1 MTAETVS
8 FDAKPLRIVYGET
21 LAELVRE
28 GLDLYVLEADLA
40 AASQTDETF
49 KKFFPE
55 RFLNIGVAEA
65 NMISLASGMAAMGK
79 VTFASSFG
87 PFVTRRVM
95 DALFMAVSYSNLNIK
110 VVGTAPGVDGR
121 GNGASHQ
128 SFEDIALTRV
138 LPNMT
143 VIEPADARET
153 RAAVRFAAT
162 HVGAVYIRLFREA
175 LPRLFTPD
183 YHFRPG
189 KASVMRAGGDVAIIA
204 SGYMTHAALAAA
216 DILAKK
222 RLSARVIN
230 MSSIKPLDEGAV
242 VAAARETGAI
252 VTAENHS
259 VIGGLGSAVCEVIA
273 EQFPVPVRRVGMRDR
288 VGEVGTLEY
297 LCEHFGLT
305 PGDIARE
312 ALSVFTLK
320 TEKRAAA

>member
-1 MTAETVS
+1 MTAEAISLDT
-8 FDAKPLRIVYGET
+8 KPLRIVYGET

-49 KKFFPE
+49 KKFFPQ

-65 NMISLASGMAAMGK
+65 NMISIASGMAAMGK
-79 VTFASSFG
+79 VPFASSFG

-95 DALFMAVSYSNLNIK
+95 DPLFMAVSYSNLNIK
-110 VVGTAPGVDGR
+110 VVGTSPGVDGR

-128 SFEDIALTRV
+128 SFEDIALMRV

-143 VIEPADARET
+143 VIDPCDAQET
-153 RAAVRFAAT
+153 RSAIRFAAT

-175 LPRLFTPD
+175 LPQIFTPD
-183 YHFRPG
+183 YKFRPG
-189 KASVMRAGGDVAIIA
+189 KASVVRAGDDVSIIA
-204 SGYMTHAALAAA
+204 AGYMLHPALAAA
-216 DILAKK
+216 GILDKK
-222 RLSARVIN
+222 GLSARVIN
-230 MSSIKPLDEGAV
+230 MSSIKPIDEEAI

-259 VIGGLGSAVCEVIA
+259 VIGGLGSAVCEVVA
-273 EQFPVPVRRVGMRDR
+273 EQYPVPVRRIGMRDR

-297 LCEHFGLT
+297 LCEKFGLT

-312 ALSVFTLK
+312 ALSAFSMK
-320 TEKRAAA
+320 TEHRAAA